1 MGLRPMSIKKAP
13 VSGSR
18 NQFRMFSILSAPV
31 FYDLLAVAKAGLGWY
46 NHDLFNDGKDFSH
59 GVHAFEI
66 KG

>member
-18 NQFRMFSILSAPV
+18 NQFRMFFILSAPV
-31 FYDLLAVAKAGLGWY
+31 FVYLLAVAKAGLGWY